1 MSLLLNKFVISNN
14 KKNASTFTSQG
25 NERVNLK
32 NHILWFNFLLIIH
45 TNYMAVYIRTSAE
58 KDCSSPRRFFIQ
70 QFPFQ
75 EFPLRSL
82 PHQPLWPRKATKT
95 TRQSIQLLPLSSKS
109 CPYFLNLKFISPL
122 ITNVPLCMFITHSHF
137 NQSAHKQLKAYIKDL
152 SF

>member
-58 KDCSSPRRFFIQ
+58 RDCSSPSAVFSFNNFRCRNFHYVLFLISHYGPKEPPKQ
-70 QFPFQ
+70 QGNQYNCCHFP
-75 EFPLRSL
+75 PSL
-82 PHQPLWPRKATKT
+82 VH
-95 TRQSIQLLPLSSKS
+95 SSF
-109 CPYFLNLKFISPL
+109 YLKFISFL
-122 ITNVPLCMFITHSHF
+122 ETI
-137 NQSAHKQLKAYIKDL
+137 
-152 SF
+152 